1 MTSSDGTIMNFIL
14 SSIRNKLLL
23 ICGGGTA
30 LLLVAACV
38 GLFLQYRAIDTLTS
52 EVDALHSEQ
61 FKLAENK
68 TEFLSQLLD
77 WKNIL
82 LRITE
87 DDITADYWLA
97 YGKKQDALQAALT
110 ALAASPLVNEQ
121 TQTLA
126 KSFLTEH
133 HNLREAYGDALSAY
147 RVSYDIY
154 ALEKDV
160 RDADKIAGKHLDDL
174 AALVN
179 AQIAE
184 RTDAIKADS
193 RQAIVITAALM
204 AIACAM
210 AFGLFLWLLRSQLIS
225 PARELESGL
234 LALSK
239 GDFSQPIRAHT
250 RDELGRIAISAESIR
265 NDLGT
270 LIGRVAKSVASVDAA
285 AGEVAVE
292 SRKAAESAERQT
304 EAAGD
309 TAQGVDTVTAAIL
322 RISGNTERLSALSEK
337 GLEASSRAAARLDTL
352 AKSVEGSASVM
363 RGVTDT
369 AQAFFKSA
377 QEITTMTQQVREIA
391 EQTNLLALNAAIE
404 AARAGEQGRGFAVVA
419 DEVRKLAEKSGQ
431 SASQIDGITN
441 VLGEQA
447 RTLEKA
453 LNKGLESLEDSRSGM
468 RLASEALG
476 EANESVSHTTAEVG
490 EITRAVREQSESS
503 GQISRNV
510 EDMAE
515 RVRANQ
521 SALGRMAGAADQL
534 RDLAGDLKGS
544 VSSFRL

>member
-1 MTSSDGTIMNFIL
+1 MQFIL

-38 GLFLQYRAIDTLTS
+38 GLFLQYRAIDTLTGD
-52 EVDALHSEQ
+52 VDALHTEQ
-61 FKLAENK
+61 FKLADNK
-68 TEFLSQLLD
+68 TVFLSQLLD

-87 DDITADYWLA
+87 DEITADYWLA
-97 YGKKQDALQAALT
+97 YGKKHDKLQAELA
-110 ALAASPLVNEQ
+110 ALAASPLVNAQ
-121 TQTLA
+121 TQALA
-126 KSFLTEH
+126 KDFLQSH
-133 HNLREAYGDALSAY
+133 KALREAYGDALSAY
-147 RVSYDIY
+147 RVSYDMY
-154 ALEKDV
+154 ALEKNV
-160 RDADKIAGKHLDDL
+160 RDADKPAGKHLDDL

-179 AQIAE
+179 AQIEE
-184 RTDAIKADS
+184 RTSAIKADA
-193 RQAIVITAALM
+193 RQAIVITAGLM
-204 AIACAM
+204 AVACAL
-210 AFGLFLWLLRSQLIS
+210 AFALFLWLLRSQLIG

-234 LALSK
+234 HTLAK

-250 RDELGRIAISAESIR
+250 QDELGRIAQSAESIR
-265 NDLGT
+265 NDLGK
-270 LIGRVAKSVASVDAA
+270 LIGRVAQSVSSVDAA
-285 AGEVAVE
+285 AGEVAEE

-304 EAAGD
+304 EAASD
-309 TAQGVDTVTAAIL
+309 TAQGVDTVTAAIQ
-322 RISGNTERLSALSEK
+322 RISGNTERLSALSDK
-337 GLEASSRAAARLDTL
+337 GLEASSRAANRLDAL
-352 AKSVEGSASVM
+352 ARSVEGSASVM
-363 RGVTDT
+363 RGVTET

-431 SASQIDGITN
+431 SASQIDSITN

-503 GQISRNV
+503 GHISRNV
-510 EDMAE
+510 EVMAE

-521 SALGRMAGAADQL
+521 SALGRMANTADQL
-534 RDLAGDLKGS
+534 RSLAGDLKGS
-544 VSSFRL
+544 VASFRL

>member
-1 MTSSDGTIMNFIL
+1 MHFIL

-38 GLFLQYRAIDTLTS
+38 GLFLQYRAIDTLTH
-52 EVDALHSEQ
+52 EVTDLHAEQ
-61 FKLAENK
+61 FKLADDK
-68 TEFLSQLLD
+68 TVFLSQLLD

-87 DDITADYWLA
+87 DEITADYWLA
-97 YGKKQDALQAALT
+97 YGKKHDQLQAHLT
-110 ALAASPLVNEQ
+110 AIAASPLVSEQ

-126 KSFLTEH
+126 KEFLKSH
-133 HNLREAYGDALSAY
+133 AGLREAYGDALSAY

-154 ALEKDV
+154 ALEKSV
-160 RDADKIAGKHLDDL
+160 RDADKPAAKYLDDL
-174 AALVN
+174 AALVDEQISAHTKAIEAD
-179 AQIAE
+179 AQ
-184 RTDAIKADS
+184 
-193 RQAIVITAALM
+193 QAILITAALV
-204 AIACAM
+204 AVACAA
-210 AFGLFLWLLRSQLIS
+210 AFALFLWLLRSQLIG
-225 PARELESGL
+225 PARELENGL
-234 LALSK
+234 HKLAK
-239 GDFSQPIRAHT
+239 GDFSQPIKAHT
-250 RDELGRIAISAESIR
+250 QDELGRIAQSAESIR
-265 NDLGT
+265 NDLGK
-270 LIGRVAKSVASVDAA
+270 LIGRVTQSISSVDAA
-285 AGEVAVE
+285 ASEVAEE

-304 EAAGD
+304 AAAGD
-309 TAQGVDTVTAAIL
+309 TAQGVDNVTAAIQ
-322 RISGNTERLSALSEK
+322 RISGNTERLSALSDK
-337 GLEASSRAAARLDTL
+337 GLEASSRAASRLDAL
-352 AKSVEGSASVM
+352 ARSVEGSATVM
-363 RGVTDT
+363 RGVTET

-431 SASQIDGITN
+431 SASQIDSITG
-441 VLGEQA
+441 VLGDQA

-503 GQISRNV
+503 SHISRNV
-510 EDMAE
+510 ENMAE
-515 RVRANQ
+515 QVRANQ

-534 RDLAGDLKGS
+534 RSLAGELKGS